1 MSQLD
6 KAKESISH
14 LKYWLGIATAL
25 AIAAWLFDNAQK
37 IEHWKTAVGIMV
49 LLVLFVSVYVVNKR
63 IVDKIDELGDL
74 WLFKTCCSLSPLLGY
89 WLWLTVPSA
98 LRTTITN
105 ISHQFACR

>member
-14 LKYWLGIATAL
+14 LKYWLGIVIATAL

-74 WLFKTCCSLSPLLGY
+74 
-89 WLWLTVPSA
+89 
-98 LRTTITN
+98 
-105 ISHQFACR
+105 

>member
-37 IEHWKTAVGIMV
+37 IEH
-49 LLVLFVSVYVVNKR
+49 
-63 IVDKIDELGDL
+63 
-74 WLFKTCCSLSPLLGY
+74 
-89 WLWLTVPSA
+89 
-98 LRTTITN
+98 
-105 ISHQFACR
+105 